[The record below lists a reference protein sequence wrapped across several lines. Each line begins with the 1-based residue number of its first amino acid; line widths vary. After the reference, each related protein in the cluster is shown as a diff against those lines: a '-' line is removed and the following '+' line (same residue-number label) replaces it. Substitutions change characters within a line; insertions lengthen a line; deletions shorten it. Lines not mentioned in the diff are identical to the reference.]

1 MTRVHIIKLKVS
13 LKRANLF
20 PKSYYL
26 NSYNSLIK
34 RMNNSFNYLFSF
46 SKTRTNFEK
55 LIFLLTKFHWKVGL
69 IVFHDNFIQ
78 IPYFD
83 FSVLG
88 PKNSEFRIVYEL
100 VNSINFFPISHQTT
114 SSGVVS
120 NLTDMCF
127 FTTLTL
133 LSFCINE
140 HFIIIINT
148 YT

>member
-34 RMNNSFNYLFSF
+34 RMNNSFNYLFSDILI
-46 SKTRTNFEK
+46 SI

-114 SSGVVS
+114 SSGVVN
-120 NLTDMCF
+120 NLTDLCF

-140 HFIIIINT
+140 HFMYI
-148 YT
+148 